1 MEGMKRV
8 AHLAAHSGPAWQC
21 DFSSRGIVASCGADG
36 LIQLWGAPNGS
47 SSWSCLGTAGQDA
60 HSRAIRTVAWTPD
73 GAFLAA
79 GSFDSTATVWQVKQR
94 PQRQLQQEE
103 SSKDNLVETEEHDR
117 RQDAPKSS
125 RVHMGLLQTLVGHEH
140 EVKGV
145 AWNCTGSFL
154 ATCSRDKSIWIYK
167 RSGLEDWGEHATDG
181 PRKQH
186 STDDDGEFVVASV
199 LTGHSQD
206 VKAVRW
212 HPRRD
217 WLASASYDD
226 TIAIWGVGGDDW
238 IMLKTL
244 RGHASTVWS
253 VAFDSLGSR
262 LLSASA
268 DRTVRLWTC
277 LPADVQPSRRL
288 PTLAQWYVAPFLR
301 PLEAAAAAVAS
312 SAETVEETAKT
323 ASDEE
328 TDLLALQQP
337 EAWRCSAVLQGQHRG
352 VVYAVSVH
360 PEKNIFATACGDG
373 CIRIYALSEA
383 GASLLHCEEKAHQ
396 SDVNSIAWSK
406 DGGDELLLASVGDD
420 GFLSI
425 WLLDL
430 PIED

>member
-238 IMLKTL
+238 
-244 RGHASTVWS
+244 
-253 VAFDSLGSR
+253 
-262 LLSASA
+262 
-268 DRTVRLWTC
+268 
-277 LPADVQPSRRL
+277 PPSRRSAI
-288 PTLAQWYVAPFLR
+288 P
-301 PLEAAAAAVAS
+301 AVAYLGS
-312 SAETVEETAKT
+312 V
-323 ASDEE
+323 
-328 TDLLALQQP
+328 
-337 EAWRCSAVLQGQHRG
+337 GQHRG